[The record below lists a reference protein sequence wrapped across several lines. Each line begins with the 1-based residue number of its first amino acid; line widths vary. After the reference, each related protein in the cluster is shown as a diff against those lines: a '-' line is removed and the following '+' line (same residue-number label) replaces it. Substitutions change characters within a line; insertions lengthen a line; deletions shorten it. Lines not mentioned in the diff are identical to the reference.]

1 MDAGRND
8 LPNGTSIAKVEVDPE
23 TGAVSLERLTAV
35 DDYGVIVNPMVA
47 AGQTRGAI
55 AQGAGRALPE
65 HV

>member
-1 MDAGRND
+1 
-8 LPNGTSIAKVEVDPE
+8 VEVDPE